1 MAMRTDSELLKAIGE
16 ALPDA
21 TTDEAI
27 ALLTDVRDTLSGNAN
42 SAQIEREY
50 QQKIEELDSSWRK
63 KFKETFYA
71 PVNESRG
78 GKDKEKDKPKT
89 RYEDLFKEGN

>member
-1 MAMRTDSELLKAIGE
+1 MPKRTDSELLQAIGD

-42 SAQIEREY
+42 SAQIERDY
-50 QQKIEELDSSWRK
+50 QQRIEELDSSWRK

-71 PVNESRG
+71 PVDETRRK
-78 GKDKEKDKPKT
+78 KDEEKTPPKT
-89 RYEDLFKEGN
+89 RYEDLFKEEK

>member
-1 MAMRTDSELLKAIGE
+1 MPKRTDSELLQAIGD

-42 SAQIEREY
+42 SAQIERDY
-50 QQKIEELDSSWRK
+50 QQRIDELDSSWRK

-71 PVNESRG
+71 PVDESRRK
-78 GKDKEKDKPKT
+78 KDEEKITPKT
-89 RYEDLFKEGN
+89 RYEDLFKEEN

>member
-1 MAMRTDSELLKAIGE
+1 MARRTGSELLQAIGE

-50 QQKIEELDSSWRK
+50 QQRIEELDSSWRK

-71 PVNESRG
+71 PVDESRV
-78 GKDKEKDKPKT
+78 GKGEEKEKPKT

>member
-1 MAMRTDSELLKAIGE
+1 MAKRTDSELLQAIGD

-42 SAQIEREY
+42 SAQIERDY

-78 GKDKEKDKPKT
+78 GNDEEKEKPKT

>member
-1 MAMRTDSELLKAIGE
+1 MAMRTDSELLQAIGD

-42 SAQIEREY
+42 SAQLERDY
-50 QQKIEELDSSWRK
+50 QQRIDELDSSWRK

-71 PVNESRG
+71 PVDESRRK
-78 GKDKEKDKPKT
+78 KDEEKAKPKT
-89 RYEDLFKEGN
+89 RYEDLFKEEK

>member
-1 MAMRTDSELLKAIGE
+1 MAKRTDSELIQAIGD

-42 SAQIEREY
+42 SAQIERDY
-50 QQKIEELDSSWRK
+50 QQRIDELDSYWRK

-71 PVNESRG
+71 PVDESRAR
-78 GKDKEKDKPKT
+78 KNEEKDKPKT
-89 RYEDLFKEGN
+89 RYEDLFKEEN

>member
-1 MAMRTDSELLKAIGE
+1 MAKRTDSELLQAIGD

-50 QQKIEELDSSWRK
+50 QQRIEELDSSWRK

-71 PVNESRG
+71 PVNDSRG
-78 GKDKEKDKPKT
+78 VKDEEKDKPKT

>member
-1 MAMRTDSELLKAIGE
+1 MAKRTDSELLKAIGE

-50 QQKIEELDSSWRK
+50 QQRIEELDSTWRK

-71 PVNESRG
+71 PIDESRG
-78 GKDKEKDKPKT
+78 GKGEEKEKPKT

>member
-1 MAMRTDSELLKAIGE
+1 MAMRTDSELLQAIGD

-42 SAQIEREY
+42 SAQIERDY
-50 QQKIEELDSSWRK
+50 QQRIDELDYSWRK

-71 PVNESRG
+71 PVDESRRK
-78 GKDKEKDKPKT
+78 KDEEKAQPKT
-89 RYEDLFKEGN
+89 RYEDLFKEEK

>member
-1 MAMRTDSELLKAIGE
+1 MAKRTDSELLQAIGD

-42 SAQIEREY
+42 SAQIERDY
-50 QQKIEELDSSWRK
+50 QQRLDELDSSWRK

-71 PVNESRG
+71 PVDEPRG
-78 GKDKEKDKPKT
+78 GKGEEKDKPKT

>member
-50 QQKIEELDSSWRK
+50 HQKIEELDSSWRK

-78 GKDKEKDKPKT
+78 GKDEEKEKPKT

>member
-1 MAMRTDSELLKAIGE
+1 MPKRTDSELLQAIGD

-27 ALLTDVRDTLSGNAN
+27 ALLTDVRDTLSGNAS
-42 SAQIEREY
+42 SAQIERDY

-71 PVNESRG
+71 PVDESRRK
-78 GKDKEKDKPKT
+78 KDEEKVPPKT
-89 RYEDLFKEGN
+89 RYEDLFKEEK

>member
-1 MAMRTDSELLKAIGE
+1 MAKRTDSELLKAIGE

-21 TTDEAI
+21 TSDEAI

-50 QQKIEELDSSWRK
+50 QQKIEELDSSWRE

-71 PVNESRG
+71 PIDESRG
-78 GKDKEKDKPKT
+78 GKGEEKEKPKT

>member
-1 MAMRTDSELLKAIGE
+1 MAKRTDSELLQAIGD

-42 SAQIEREY
+42 SAQIERDY
-50 QQKIEELDSSWRK
+50 QQRIDELDSSWRK

-71 PVNESRG
+71 PVDESRAW
-78 GKDKEKDKPKT
+78 KNDEKDKPKT
-89 RYEDLFKEGN
+89 RYEDLFKEEN

>member
-42 SAQIEREY
+42 SAQIELEY

-71 PVNESRG
+71 PVNESSG
-78 GKDKEKDKPKT
+78 GKDEEKEKPKT

>member
-1 MAMRTDSELLKAIGE
+1 MPKRTDSELLKAIGD

-27 ALLTDVRDTLSGNAN
+27 ALLTDVRDTLSGNAS
-42 SAQIEREY
+42 SAQIERDY
-50 QQKIEELDSSWRK
+50 QQRIDELDSSWRK

-71 PVNESRG
+71 PVDESCRK
-78 GKDKEKDKPKT
+78 KDEEKAPPKT
-89 RYEDLFKEGN
+89 RYEDLFKEES

>member
-78 GKDKEKDKPKT
+78 GKDEEKEKPKT

>member
-1 MAMRTDSELLKAIGE
+1 MPKRTDSELLQAIGD

-27 ALLTDVRDTLSGNAN
+27 ALLTDVRDTLSGNAS
-42 SAQIEREY
+42 SAQIERDY
-50 QQKIEELDSSWRK
+50 QQRIEELDSSWRK

-71 PVNESRG
+71 PVDESRRK
-78 GKDKEKDKPKT
+78 KDEEKAPPKT
-89 RYEDLFKEGN
+89 RYEDLFKEES

>member
-1 MAMRTDSELLKAIGE
+1 MAKRTDSELLQAIGD

-42 SAQIEREY
+42 SAQIERDY
-50 QQKIEELDSSWRK
+50 QQRIDELDSSWRK

-71 PVNESRG
+71 PVAESRG
-78 GKDKEKDKPKT
+78 GKGEEKDKPKT
-89 RYEDLFKEGN
+89 RYEDLFKEEN